1 LFESCVEHLKN
12 AISKM
17 ENDGFSEVADIV
29 AEDLRLCRSS
39 LDEVVGKKLPDDVL
53 GEIFSTFCIGK

>member
-1 LFESCVEHLKN
+1 MFDCCVEHLKN
-12 AISKM
+12 AISKL
-17 ENDGFSEVADIV
+17 EDDGFSEVADIV

-53 GEIFSTFCIGK
+53 GDIFSTFCIGK